1 MNRADSAS
9 RQATDTIDVMGR
21 CKLPARLSGW
31 ILLVVVALAFS
42 APAPATQIEV
52 PVEIDYLVL
61 DAALKQRFY
70 TGAGNRAE
78 FWQGPANCGHLYA
91 MDPHFGQAGS
101 DVRLVSA
108 ADLQAALALA
118 GQCLNAMT
126 WTGKLSADMAPHIE
140 DFNLKFRIVDA
151 EFINSDGAVIGG
163 DAFGLVK
170 SQVLSQLGNFSYS
183 LRPYVERL
191 RKILDSAPAAE
202 VAAEVRPVLISLKLD
217 QQVTAADHGV
227 TLSLQM
233 TLPQNLL
240 EPMTSHRMTK
250 DEKAAWRSAA
260 SEIEDFLKDVATQ
273 IQPLIVDPQLTSEI
287 TGIINES
294 RARIAVMANT
304 PPPDGDPLPLLRDE
318 WQRLRSVVRTA
329 AYRQVFGEQS
339 VEILEA
345 ISVGDVIFAIDQQAP
360 ALGSR
365 IALTGLQELV
375 RRMPRRSS
383 MQPTPAS

>member
-1 MNRADSAS
+1 MSRADLALP
-9 RQATDTIDVMGR
+9 RATDTIDAMER
-21 CKLPARLSGW
+21 CKLPARLSGL
-31 ILLVVVALAFS
+31 ILLAVVAVAFS
-42 APAPATQIEV
+42 APALATQIEV

-70 TGAGNRAE
+70 TGAGGRAE

-91 MDPHFGQAGS
+91 TDPHFGQAES
-101 DVRLVSA
+101 YVRLVSA
-108 ADLQAALALA
+108 ADVQAALALA

-140 DFNLKFRIVDA
+140 NFDLKFRIVDV
-151 EFINSDGAVIGG
+151 EFINSNVSVIGG

-170 SQVLSQLGNFSYS
+170 GQLLGQLGNFSYS
-183 LRPYVERL
+183 LRPYVDRL
-191 RKILDSAPAAE
+191 QKILDSAPSTE
-202 VAAEVRPVLISLKLD
+202 VATEVRPILASLKLD

-240 EPMTSHRMTK
+240 EPMTSQRMTE

-273 IQPLIVDPQLTSEI
+273 IQPLIVDPQLTSEV

-294 RARIAVMANT
+294 RARIAAMANT

-318 WQRLRSVVRTA
+318 WQRLRSVIRTA
-329 AYRQVFGEQS
+329 AYRQVFGAQS
-339 VEILEA
+339 VEMLEA
-345 ISVGDVIFAIDQQAP
+345 ISVGDVIFAIDQKAP

-365 IALTGLQELV
+365 IALAGLRELA
-375 RRMPRRSS
+375 RGTASRSS
-383 MQPTPAS
+383 EQPTPAP